1 MRLAIASGKG
11 GTGKTFVATNLAVVL
26 GAAYVDADV
35 EGANGHLFLKPQH
48 LRESPATIE
57 VPEATDACDGCGVCA
72 KTCRFGALAVLKT
85 EVLVF
90 NELCHSCGACLEACP
105 SRALRWTRHTLGQMR
120 SGDYQSAGG
129 EAAPFAD
136 GELAVGQ
143 VRASAVIRQVKQAVG
158 AAQHTVIDC
167 PPGASCAVAEAVRG
181 ADLCLLVTEPTPLGL
196 SDLGKALALARHLGV
211 PCGVVL
217 NRGGLT
223 AVDVGAFCRE
233 HEVPLVATFP
243 YDQGVARLYAEGRLV
258 VEELAGWRRQFQT
271 LAAATLAM
279 TSSGAARQGE
289 ATVAARTLDEAG
301 EPSAGGPSRPP
312 EDAFQVVILSG
323 KGGTGK
329 TCLASSLAVMAGGV
343 VAADADVDAANLH
356 LLLKASGER
365 QVPFSGG
372 HLAVIDPAK
381 CRGCGVCANECR
393 FEAIAL
399 GEHAVVDPLKCE
411 GCGLC
416 ALVCPLAG
424 ADEQPVRLLPRL
436 SGYACVGDLP
446 NGALARGELLP
457 GGEASGKL
465 VTLVRRMA
473 DARAAD
479 TGHLRMIIDAS
490 PGMGCPVNASLTG
503 CDWAIA
509 VTEPTQSGLHDLRR
523 ALDLAAWFQVPA
535 AVLINKAD
543 LCPEVAAEIRAACG
557 ERGVEVIGEIPFDRR
572 VPEDLAAGRPPVLG
586 SGAAAE
592 ALRDVCRV
600 IWGRMAVSKDHRSDR
615 LTTGGDTRGSAQPAR
630 GSG

>member
-1 MRLAIASGKG
+1 
-11 GTGKTFVATNLAVVL
+11 
-26 GAAYVDADV
+26 YVDCDV
-35 EGANGHLFLKPQH
+35 EGANGHIFFKPEITMH
-48 LRESPATIE
+48 RPVAID
-57 VPEATDACDGCGVCA
+57 VPEPTDACTGCGACA
-72 KTCRFGALAVLKT
+72 KVCRFGALAALKSG
-85 EVLVF
+85 VLVF

-105 SRALRWTRHTLGQMR
+105 SHALRWTKHVLGHVR
-120 SGDYQSAGG
+120 LGRCRAGRG
-129 EAAPFAD
+129 QWLPFTD

-143 VRASAVIRQVKQAVG
+143 VRASAVIRQVK
-158 AAQHTVIDC
+158 AAAPEAAHTVLDC
-167 PPGASCAVAEAVRG
+167 PPGASCAVTEAVRG

-196 SDLGKALALARHLGV
+196 SDLDKALTLARHLGV

-223 AVDVGAFCRE
+223 RVDVGAFCRA

-258 VEELAGWRRQFQT
+258 VEELAGWRRQFET

-279 TSSGAARQGE
+279 TSSCATRQGE

-301 EPSAGGPSRPP
+301 EPLADGPPRPP

-356 LLLKASGER
+356 LVLKVSGER

-372 HLAVIDPAK
+372 HVAAIDPAK
-381 CRGCGVCANECR
+381 CRGCGICANECR

-399 GEHAVVDPLKCE
+399 REQAVVDPLKCE

-424 ADEQPVRLLPRL
+424 TDEQPIRLLPRL
-436 SGYACVGDLP
+436 SGYAYVGNLP

-479 TGHLRMIIDAS
+479 FGHSRMIIDAS

-523 ALDLAAWFQVPA
+523 ALDLAAWFKVPA
-535 AVLINKAD
+535 AVVINKAD
-543 LCPEVAAEIRAACG
+543 LCPEVAAEIRVACG
-557 ERGVEVIGEIPFDRR
+557 ERGIEVLGEIPFDRH
-572 VPEDLAAGRPPVLG
+572 VPEDLALGRAPVLG
-586 SGAAAE
+586 NGCAAT
-592 ALRDVCRV
+592 ALRDVCRA
-600 IWGRMAVSKDHRSDR
+600 IWDRMATSGRLENRSVSLGKESE
-615 LTTGGDTRGSAQPAR
+615 S
-630 GSG
+630 

>member
-1 MRLAIASGKG
+1 
-11 GTGKTFVATNLAVVL
+11 
-26 GAAYVDADV
+26 
-35 EGANGHLFLKPQH
+35 
-48 LRESPATIE
+48 
-57 VPEATDACDGCGVCA
+57 VPEPTDACTGCGACA
-72 KTCRFGALAVLKT
+72 KVCRFGALAALKSG
-85 EVLVF
+85 VLVF

-105 SRALRWTRHTLGQMR
+105 SHALRWTKHLLGHVR
-120 SGDYQSAGG
+120 LGRCRAGRG
-129 EAAPFAD
+129 QWLPFAD

-223 AVDVGAFCRE
+223 GVDVGAFCRE

-271 LAAATLAM
+271 LAAEVPAM
-279 TSSGAARQGE
+279 ASCPPAHRVE
-289 ATVAARTLDEAG
+289 ASAVARTLAG
-301 EPSAGGPSRPP
+301 AEEPSAAGPARPP

-329 TCLASSLAVMAGGV
+329 TCLASSLVVMAGGV

-372 HLAVIDPAK
+372 HVAAIDPAT
-381 CRGCGVCANECR
+381 CRGCGVCAGECR

-399 GEHAVVDPLKCE
+399 RQHAVVDPLKCE

-424 ADEQPVRLLPRL
+424 TDEQPVRLLPRP
-436 SGYACVGDLP
+436 SGYAYGGDLP

-479 TGHLRMIIDAS
+479 TGHSRMIIDAS

-523 ALDLAAWFQVPA
+523 ALDLAVWFKVPA
-535 AVLINKAD
+535 AVVLNKAD
-543 LCPEVAAEIRAACG
+543 LCPEVAAEIRAACT
-557 ERGVEVIGEIPFDRR
+557 ERGAQVIGEIPFDRR

-592 ALRDVCRV
+592 ALRAVCRV
-600 IWGRMAVSKDHRSDR
+600 IWSRMAVSKDQRSANR
-615 LTTGGDTRGSAQPAR
+615 ESMPAR
-630 GSG
+630 